1 MKILNNFT
9 LKNIKLNKKRS
20 IVTIVGIVLSVALIC
35 AVTGMFSSFSKTVS
49 NAIVKSEGDY
59 HVAILDVD
67 KEDLKYYKYNHDV
80 KKYYIE
86 KAIGVTEERIPIV
99 AYDQNELDTLN
110 IEKGRL
116 PKNNNEIIVS
126 SDSPYKLNDT
136 ITINAYVVPD
146 NYEEFLNQ
154 EVEID
159 EEELGEELNVDSTE
173 QLKKSLNYK
182 VVGLYDSNYGMGS
195 LITKLDDMDQALS
208 IKLVYKNIRK
218 TYKITNKIKKNYTV
232 QYNKDLLMW
241 SGVSSNNDTKT
252 TLYMIVGIVLGIIVV
267 TSVFV
272 IRNSFEIS
280 ITEKMRQF
288 GMLSSIGATK
298 KQIRKS
304 VLFEGFILGLIGIP
318 LGILLGYS
326 VIHILI
332 LFTNTMFKDMISGT
346 DKFVVDIPLF
356 AIMLSVVL
364 GGLTILLSSLKSAIK
379 ASKVSPIVAIRA
391 NNDIKIKKKKLK
403 TPKLISKLFGVG
415 GVISYKNL
423 KRNKKKYRTTVIS
436 LVVSISIF
444 IALSF
449 FTNSLFKVSG
459 VFYKESY
466 HNVLIVQHTDAYDNE
481 TKLNNFNKIIK
492 LDNIDNYSINIY
504 KNLVLKPGYE
514 TEDRYKDT
522 SISLNAIGDKEY
534 KEYLNKLHLNY
545 NDVKDKIIYIENTTE
560 KDPSTK
566 KIVKAYNFKAKDTLT
581 FYNDENKEY
590 KIEVAKVTKNNSM
603 DLYLL
608 GDNRGVL
615 LVSNELLNKID
626 NTLYIDSLKI
636 KTDNPDKLE
645 RDIEKLNIEKLDIQ
659 NYSRIAREMN
669 KIVLWISVFLY
680 GFIIVITLIG
690 VTNIFNTI
698 TTSMNLRS
706 KEFAMLKSVGM
717 TKKEFNRMIRLESI
731 LYGLK
736 SLVIGC
742 IIGTGLSY
750 LLYKS
755 FARSIDFGF
764 EVPINAII
772 ISAIFIFLVVGITMK
787 YSLNKINK
795 QNIIETIRRDNI

>member
-1 MKILNNFT
+1 MKILNSFT

-20 IVTIVGIVLSVALIC
+20 IVTIIGIVLSTALIC
-35 AVTGMFSSFSKTVS
+35 TVAGMFSSFSKTVS

-59 HVAILDVD
+59 HVAILDVN
-67 KEDLKYYKYNHDV
+67 KEDLKYYMYNHDV
-80 KKYYIE
+80 KKYYVE
-86 KAIGVTEERIPIV
+86 KAIGVTEEEAPII

-116 PKNNNEIIVS
+116 PKNDNEIIVS
-126 SDSPYKLNDT
+126 SDSAYKLNDN
-136 ITINAYVVPD
+136 ITIDAYVVPD
-146 NYEEFLNQ
+146 NYEKLLNKP
-154 EVEID
+154 VEID
-159 EEELGEELNVDSTE
+159 ETELGEELEVNNVNQT
-173 QLKKSLNYK
+173 LTYK
-182 VVGLYDSNYGMGS
+182 VVGLYDSNYGMGT
-195 LITKLDDMDQALS
+195 LITKLDNPDKALS

-241 SGVSSNNDTKT
+241 SGVSNNDNAKKS
-252 TLYMIVGIVLGIIVV
+252 LSMVVGVVLGIIVV

-288 GMLSSIGATK
+288 GMLASIGATK

-318 LGILLGYS
+318 IGILIGYL

-332 LFTNTMFKDMISGT
+332 LFTNTMFADMISGT
-346 DKFVVDIPLF
+346 DKFVVDIPMI
-356 AIMLSVVL
+356 AILSSIIL
-364 GGLTILLSSLKSAIK
+364 GSITILLSSLKAAIK

-459 VFYKESY
+459 LFYKESY
-466 HNVLIVQHTDAYDNE
+466 HNVLITSSYSNEKNIRLDNY
-481 TKLNNFNKIIK
+481 KNIVK
-492 LDNIDNYSINIY
+492 LDNIDDYSIITY
-504 KNLVLKPGYE
+504 KDLILNPGYE
-514 TEDRYKDT
+514 TEDKYKDT
-522 SISLNAIGDKEY
+522 SIALNSIGDKEY
-534 KEYLNKLHLNY
+534 KEYLKKLHLNY
-545 NDVKDKIIYIENTTE
+545 NDVKDKIIYIENTME

-566 KIVKAYNFKAKDTLT
+566 KIIKAYNFKEKDILT
-581 FYNDENKEY
+581 FHNDKNKEY
-590 KIEVAKVTKNNSM
+590 KIEVAKITKNNSM

-608 GDNRGVL
+608 GDNRGVI
-615 LVSNELLNKID
+615 LVSNELLDKID
-626 NTLYIDSLKI
+626 NKLYVDSLKI
-636 KTDNPDKLE
+636 KTKNPDKLE
-645 RDIEKLNIEKLDIQ
+645 REIEKLNIENLDIQ
-659 NYSRIAREMN
+659 NFSRIAREMN
-669 KIVLWISVFLY
+669 KMVLWISVFLY

-698 TTSMNLRS
+698 TTSMSLRS

-742 IIGTGLSY
+742 IIGTCLSY
-750 LLYKS
+750 LMYKGFS
-755 FARSIDFGF
+755 NSIDFGF
-764 EVPINAII
+764 EIPVNAII
-772 ISAIFIFLVVGITMK
+772 ISTIFIFLVVGITMK

>member
-1 MKILNNFT
+1 MKVLNNFT
-9 LKNIKLNKKRS
+9 LKNVKLNKKRS

-35 AVTGMFSSFSKTVS
+35 AVTGMFSSFTKTIQ
-49 NAIVKSEGDY
+49 NAVVKSEGDY
-59 HVAILDVD
+59 HAMITDVA
-67 KEDLKYYKYNHDV
+67 KEDLKYYMYNHDV
-80 KKYYIE
+80 KKYYVE
-86 KAIGVTEERIPIV
+86 KAIGMAEENSFPV
-99 AYDQNELDTLN
+99 LAYDQNELDTMYL
-110 IEKGRL
+110 EKGRL
-116 PKNNNEIIVS
+116 PKNENEIIVS
-126 SDSPYKLNDT
+126 SESKYKLNENISLKT
-136 ITINAYVVPD
+136 YVIPD
-146 NYEEFLNQ
+146 NYKDLLDNPEF
-154 EVEID
+154 
-159 EEELGEELNVDSTE
+159 VDKRE
-173 QLKKSLNYK
+173 QFIQTLNYK
-182 VVGLYDSNYGMGS
+182 VVGLYNSDYGIVGA
-195 LITKLDDMDQALS
+195 ITKLENYDKVLN
-208 IKLVYKNIRK
+208 IKLVYKNIRN
-218 TYKITNKIKKNYTV
+218 TYKITNKIKKNYEV
-232 QYNKDLLMW
+232 QYNRDLLMW
-241 SGVSSNNDTKT
+241 NGVSNNDNTMM
-252 TLYMIVGIVLGIIVV
+252 TLYLIVGIVLGIIVV

-280 ITEKMRQF
+280 ITEKMKQF

-304 VLFEGFILGLIGIP
+304 VLFEGFLLGIIGIP
-318 LGILLGYS
+318 LGILLGYT

-332 LFTNTMFKDMISGT
+332 LFTNTLLSDMISGT

-356 AIMLSVVL
+356 AIILSIVL
-364 GGLTILLSSLKSAIK
+364 GAVTILLSSLKSAIK
-379 ASKVSPIVAIRA
+379 ASRVSPIVAIRS

-403 TPKLISKLFGVG
+403 TPKLISKIFGIG

-444 IALSF
+444 IALYF

-459 VFYKESY
+459 LFYKESY
-466 HNVLIVQHTDAYDNE
+466 YNVNVRLIADEKLKNDAYNR
-481 TKLNNFNKIIK
+481 IIK
-492 LDNIDNYSINIY
+492 LDNIDDYAIWSNKKLTLKDGYKTDNIESNNDIELYSIGNNEY
-504 KNLVLKPGYE
+504 RKYLKKLNLKYE
-514 TEDRYKDT
+514 
-522 SISLNAIGDKEY
+522 
-534 KEYLNKLHLNY
+534 
-545 NDVKDKIIYIENTTE
+545 DVKDKIIYIENTTE
-560 KDPSTK
+560 KDSKTK
-566 KIVKAYNFKAKDTLT
+566 KIIKAFKFKEKDTLT
-581 FYNDENKEY
+581 FYNSNNKEY
-590 KIEVAKVTKNNSM
+590 NIEVAKITKNNSF

-608 GDNRGVL
+608 NDGRGTFII
-615 LVSNELLNKID
+615 SNELYNSI
-626 NTLYIDSLKI
+626 NETGYIYNLHLKSN
-636 KTDNPDKLE
+636 DPDKLE
-645 RDIEKLNIEKLDIQ
+645 RDIEKLDIENINIE
-659 NYSRIAREMN
+659 NYSRIARQMN
-669 KIVLWISVFLY
+669 KMVLWISVFLY

-698 TTSMNLRS
+698 TTSMSLRS

-717 TKKEFNRMIRLESI
+717 TNKEFNRMIRLESI

-764 EVPINAII
+764 EVPITAII